1 LTLYDKIFEDAY
13 LFMKQNLK
21 PKMELLECNY
31 IVQVCTHKHVE
42 DKQELGSMFLN
53 LCHETMN
60 DMNMIYPTVCESAG
74 GPYPNQG
81 DRGLGR

>member
-1 LTLYDKIFEDAY
+1 
-13 LFMKQNLK
+13 MKQNLK

-53 LCHETMN
+53 LCHET
-60 DMNMIYPTVCESAG
+60 
-74 GPYPNQG
+74 
-81 DRGLGR
+81 L